1 MHVRHLVSL
10 LAIGT
15 TAFLGAC
22 AEDSGGA
29 DVTTATITTTAAT
42 ETTVTVTASPTPTTT
57 TTATQTTQTTQTTSL
72 PTAGDCEG
80 SGFQND
86 FTDPVVMFCDGAWAR
101 AGQAQT
107 DHVLL
112 FRFREGQWRE
122 HPHDGRSEITEYI
135 CYDEDRLRAVDAPE
149 ELISQVSICGSGN

>member
-1 MHVRHLVSL
+1 MYTRHLVSL

-15 TAFLGAC
+15 TVFLSAC
-22 AEDSGGA
+22 AEDSGGV
-29 DVTTATITTTAAT
+29 DVTTAPITTTAAT
-42 ETTVTVTASPTPTTT
+42 ETTVTVTASPTPT
-57 TTATQTTQTTQTTSL
+57 QTSAITTTQTTSL
-72 PTAGDCEG
+72 PTVGDCEA
-80 SGFQND
+80 SEFQND

-112 FRFREGQWRE
+112 FRFGEGQWRT

-135 CYDEDRLRAVDAPE
+135 CYDEDRLRAADAPE